1 MKTAFAIAAHPD
13 DIEFLCAGTLAKY
26 AQRGDE
32 VFNVVCT
39 NGDMGH
45 VEIPPAEL
53 AEIRTQEATAAAETV
68 GAQIKLLGEP
78 DEWLFHDKR
87 TRLLMI
93 DAIRWANPDVIITH
107 SPADYHADH
116 RVCSEMVFAA
126 SFLSTVPHI
135 ESEHPA
141 QDHVAALV
149 YMDTVAAANFIPEVY
164 VDITDTY
171 ELKKQALLCHQSQVK
186 WLQDHDNIDV
196 VDFIE
201 AVART
206 RGLQC
211 GVKYAEGFQV
221 AKIWPRLRPE
231 RLLP

>member
-1 MKTAFAIAAHPD
+1 MRVLAVGAHPD

-26 AQRGDE
+26 TQRGDE

-45 VEIPPAEL
+45 MIIPPAEL
-53 AEIRTQEATAAAETV
+53 AEIRTQEAANAAQAV
-68 GAQIKLLGEP
+68 GAEFKMLGEP

-87 TRLLMI
+87 TRLMVI

-107 SPADYHADH
+107 SPDDYHPDH

-135 ESEHPA
+135 ETEHSA

-164 VDITDTY
+164 VDITET
-171 ELKKQALLCHQSQVK
+171 LAQKRQALLCHESQVK
-186 WLQDHDNIDV
+186 WLMDHDNMDV
-196 VDFIE
+196 VEFVE
-201 AVART
+201 AVARA

-211 GVKYAEGFQV
+211 GVQHAEGFQIP
-221 AKIWPRLRPE
+221 KLWPRLKTE
-231 RLLP
+231 RILP

>member
-1 MKTAFAIAAHPD
+1 MRIMAVGAHPD
-13 DIEFLCAGTLAKY
+13 DIEFLCAGTLARY
-26 AQRGDE
+26 TQRGDE

-45 VEIPPAEL
+45 VVIPPHEL
-53 AEIRTQEATAAAETV
+53 AEIRAQEAATAAETV
-68 GAQIKLLGEP
+68 GAQLKMLGEP

-107 SPADYHADH
+107 HPDDYHPDH
-116 RVCSEMVFAA
+116 KACSDLVFAA
-126 SFLSTVPHI
+126 SFLSTLPHI
-135 ESEHPA
+135 ETEHPH
-141 QDHVAALV
+141 QDHIAALL
-149 YMDTVAAANFIPEVY
+149 YMDSIAATNFTPELY
-164 VDITDTY
+164 VDITDTF
-171 ELKKQALLCHQSQVK
+171 ELNTKALLCHESQVK
-186 WLQDHDNIDV
+186 WMKDHDSIDMA
-196 VDFIE
+196 DFID

-211 GVKYAEGFQV
+211 GVQYAEGFRV
-221 AKIWPRLRPE
+221 GKFWPRLRTE